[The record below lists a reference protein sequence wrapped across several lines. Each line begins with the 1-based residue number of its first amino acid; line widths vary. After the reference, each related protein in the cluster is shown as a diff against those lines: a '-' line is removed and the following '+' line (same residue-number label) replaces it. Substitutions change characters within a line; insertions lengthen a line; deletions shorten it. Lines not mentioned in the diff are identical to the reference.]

1 MSSAL
6 FRKEVLESKQ
16 LNWLGGVSLSQPLKI
31 WVLVGLMTTST
42 LLIVC
47 FLFVG
52 EYTRRSRVT
61 GQLVPDLGL
70 SVIVSP
76 TDGVVGRL
84 FPNEGDRV
92 NADDALSVI
101 NVPRVTTE
109 GNDTLSI
116 VRTGLDRRQESIQ
129 QLGRSQS
136 SRTEAQILGVIRQR
150 DLAAKELD
158 QITKEIETRREQVR
172 IGRETEDRFK
182 QVADDKYVSQL
193 QVNQQQQA
201 VLEFLNMQQLLER
214 QSLSI
219 RRNLTQLEQ
228 ELQELQAQKSGIL
241 AATSGDLA
249 KLDQERVQE
258 EANGQLSIRA
268 PLDGMVANRLI
279 EPGQAVTAG
288 QPILSLLPQ
297 GSQLQAQLFV
307 PSSAVGFIEPG
318 DRVLLRYQAFPY
330 QKFGHHGGSIIRV
343 SYSSILPS
351 KNGKDDGEPYYRVI
365 VALDTQTV
373 TAYGKSEP
381 LRPGM
386 KLDADILGE
395 RRKLYEWALE
405 PLFSLRGKLV
415 E

>member
-150 DLAAKELD
+150 DLSAKELD

-330 QKFGHHGGSIIRV
+330 QKFGHHGGSVIRV

>member
-330 QKFGHHGGSIIRV
+330 QKFGHHGGSVIRV